1 MATYIKT
8 LKEDN
13 GDITYPQTK
22 GSAVLL
28 DGGSDLETVLAAK
41 ADASTVNQKITVGDV
56 QSTDIVANAVT
67 TAKIADSNVTAAKL
81 ASNSVLTAKIADGAV
96 TAAKI
101 DWTTL
106 GYHHTASS
114 AQLAVNTSNT
124 TLLSFQLT
132 AGTWLLIGTSDFNH
146 ANTTTGDAYIGFW
159 NLTANTSIG
168 NVFYFNELNNGT
180 YWSVE
185 TAHEVVTLTSAANIG
200 FVAKK
205 GQGTLY
211 STRKSFTAIRIG

>member
-67 TAKIADSNVTAAKL
+67 TAKIADGAVTP
-81 ASNSVLTAKIADGAV
+81 AKIALGSLFVVAPTLSSQKSV
-96 TAAKI
+96 AANSYTDSQTI
-101 DWTTL
+101 TL
-106 GYHHTASS
+106 G
-114 AQLAVNTSNT
+114 
-124 TLLSFQLT
+124 
-132 AGTWLLIGTSDFNH
+132 AGTWMVSWMIRGFGDSSAHQPITGRLVAGSTEVQALVINALSLGGSLRYQVVGGCIVTPTASTVYKAQIQTPMASNISTSS
-146 ANTTTGDAYIGFW
+146 YM
-159 NLTANTSIG
+159 
-168 NVFYFNELNNGT
+168 Y
-180 YWSVE
+180 
-185 TAHEVVTLTSAANIG
+185 
-200 FVAKK
+200 
-205 GQGTLY
+205 
-211 STRKSFTAIRIG
+211 AIRIG